1 VVLSALAQAT
11 DSEFVINEGEVDIS
25 ADILRKGDQIDSTLD
40 LNFSGLNITSE
51 LENDWQ
57 KQLLNAVNRLASLSV
72 TVVLKGDINNPSVSI
87 RSNDLNVIGAAL
99 VQTMASEEMA
109 KFETQLQNAIN
120 DQTSGLLQEAGSLA
134 DISTLLEQL
143 NLKESNLS
151 DLLKLSR

>member
-1 VVLSALAQAT
+1 MELT
-11 DSEFVINEGEVDIS
+11 GE
-25 ADILRKGDQIDSTLD
+25 
-40 LNFSGLNITSE
+40 
-51 LENDWQ
+51 
-57 KQLLNAVNRLASLSV
+57 
-72 TVVLKGDINNPSVSI
+72 INNPAVSI
-87 RSNDLNVIGAAL
+87 RSNDLNAIGVAL

>member
-1 VVLSALAQAT
+1 
-11 DSEFVINEGEVDIS
+11 GEVDIS
-25 ADILRKGDQIDSTLD
+25 ADIVRKADQIDSTLD
-40 LNFSGLNITSE
+40 LNFTGLNVTSE

-57 KQLLNAVNRLASLSV
+57 KQLLSAVNSLASLSV
-72 TVVLKGDINNPSVSI
+72 TVELTGEINNPAVSI
-87 RSNDLNVIGAAL
+87 RSNDLNAIGAAL

-120 DQTSGLLQEAGSLA
+120 EQTSGLLQEAGSLA

>member
-1 VVLSALAQAT
+1 M
-11 DSEFVINEGEVDIS
+11 
-25 ADILRKGDQIDSTLD
+25 RKGDQIDSTLD

-51 LENDWQ
+51 LQNDWQ
-57 KQLLNAVNRLASLSV
+57 KQLLSAVNSLDSLSV
-72 TVVLKGDINNPSVSI
+72 TVELTGEINNPAVSI
-87 RSNDLNVIGAAL
+87 RSNDLNAIGAAL